1 MANPDLYRLLG
12 EVIPLDAGECEVY
25 SWFPEPEYDPHLE
38 PEEDEMSDD
47 GYEEEEMMQDQ
58 ADDMDMD
65 DPSWGQAGME
75 LDDVPESA
83 PMSQRRRS
91 SGGKRSPK
99 AGADGSFSS
108 GSYESHERR
117 RGGLLWSQNYF
128 FYSR

>member
-38 PEEDEMSDD
+38 PEEDDMSED
-47 GYEEEEMMQDQ
+47 GYDEEEVLQTPADEMDL
-58 ADDMDMD
+58 D

-75 LDDVPESA
+75 LDDVPESD
-83 PMSQRRRS
+83 PMTGRRS
-91 SGGKRSPK
+91 SGGKKSPLS
-99 AGADGSFSS
+99 GGDGSFSS
-108 GSYESHERR
+108 GGYEGHERR
-117 RGGLLWSQNYF
+117 KGGLLWSQNYF